1 MLALFCCRLRASG
14 WSRQARLLL
23 FGSMLM
29 GWSSFGWPADR
40 DTAIL
45 TLSET
50 LARVLQ
56 SNPELA
62 VYPYEIRAAEARTL
76 QAGLRPNPRISVDVD
91 NVLGSGALSGID
103 AMETTLALSQV
114 IEMGN
119 KRSLRRDVGSWQ
131 RQAVERDYELAR
143 LDALAAAA
151 SRYLEVAQT
160 QRLLNFSKQIV
171 EWTQASEA
179 VAKRRFDVGGASR
192 AELGRA
198 RTDSMQASLE
208 TSNLEVRLASAKRR
222 LAGLWGETE
231 PDFAIVGAELFSLV
245 EIPDFTRVRAQ
256 LEQAP
261 QLQRFLTQRRLRQ
274 AQLELAIAAGRQD
287 IEVGAGFKHL
297 RETNDIGMVLQFSM
311 PLGLNDQN
319 QGNIQAARED
329 LAVLD
334 MEEEAT
340 RVRIF
345 TELRNAYAQLEQ
357 TRRQVTVLRDDILPE
372 ARETLELIQEGY
384 RAGRF
389 SYLDVV
395 QARQQ
400 VLAVENDAVLAATDF
415 HQTLITLES
424 LTGQPLTGAGQT
436 LTRTNTTNGPPS
448 EFRLPYL
455 DGSAV
460 DEQTSR
466 QEKSR

>member
-1 MLALFCCRLRASG
+1 MLAFFWRRLRASG
-14 WSRQARLLL
+14 WSRPARLLL
-23 FGSMLM
+23 VGSMLV
-29 GWSSFGWPADR
+29 GWSSQGWSAAR
-40 DTAIL
+40 DTEML

-50 LARVLQ
+50 MARVLR
-56 SNPELA
+56 SNPELT
-62 VYPYEIRAAEARTL
+62 VYPYEIRAVEARAL
-76 QAGLRPNPRISVDVD
+76 QAGLRPNPRLSVSVD
-91 NVLGSGALSGID
+91 NVFGSGALSGID

-119 KRSLRRDVGSWQ
+119 KRALRRDVGSWQ

-143 LDALAAAA
+143 LDVLAAAA

-160 QRLLNFSKQIV
+160 QRLLNFSKQVV
-171 EWTQASEA
+171 EWTQASET
-179 VAKRRFDVGGASR
+179 VAKKRFDVGGASR

-208 TSNLEVRLASAKRR
+208 VGNLEVRLARAKRS
-222 LAGLWGETE
+222 LASLWGETE
-231 PDFAIVGAELFSLV
+231 PDFAIVSGELFSLV
-245 EIPDFTRVRAQ
+245 EMPDFARIRAQ

-261 QLQRFLTQRRLRQ
+261 QLQRFMTQGRLRQ
-274 AQLELAIAAGRQD
+274 AQLDLAIAGGRQD

-311 PLGLNDQN
+311 PLSLNDQN
-319 QGNIQAARED
+319 RGNIQAAREN

-334 MEEEAT
+334 LEEEAT

-357 TRRQVTVLRDDILPE
+357 TRRQVTVLRDDILPV

-384 RAGRF
+384 SVGRF
-389 SYLDVV
+389 SYFEVV

-400 VLAVENDAVLAATDF
+400 VLVVENDAVVAATKF

-424 LTGQPLTGAGQT
+424 LTGQSLTGAGQI
-436 LTRTNTTNGPPS
+436 LTGTDTTSGVPS
-448 EFRLPYL
+448 ELRLPYL
-455 DGSAV
+455 DGSAI